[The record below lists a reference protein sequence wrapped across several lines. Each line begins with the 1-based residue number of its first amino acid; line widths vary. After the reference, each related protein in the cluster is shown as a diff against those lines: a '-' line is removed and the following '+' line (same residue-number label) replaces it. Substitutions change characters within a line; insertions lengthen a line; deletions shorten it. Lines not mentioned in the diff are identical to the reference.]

1 MNTAISITRRINNMR
16 LTHEEIETL
25 KGLKE
30 SGYKYIARDSD
41 EGLYAYKPEIYKSI
55 NDFSIDQWHI
65 LGPSGYEPTQK
76 LSDDLFQFIKWEDEQ
91 PYSIDELH
99 KYAITLPIMLDEGT
113 LCPVRA
119 HDIDAGLDLLS
130 PTVIVDKFDETGE
143 NGFGMKRLTTD
154 NPKGNFENLMNFAFE
169 KDHKAF
175 LSYADG
181 EENAELC
188 SYVSKLANQKG
199 IDLSPEEIMEDGLM
213 DFPDKDFAVLYYC
226 AIQAAELRARLKMY
240 EDKLENGTLIEL
252 PCKVGDTVYVVT
264 TCEHVIM
271 SCDNDYFTGTGA
283 ITCPFERD
291 CDCEECNDNNKGIFE
306 THVSNIHCD
315 EDGVGLFLELDNLL
329 SWGIGWSVKNVG
341 KTIFFTRKEAEKAL
355 EGMQKWKI

>member
-1 MNTAISITRRINNMR
+1 MTCKDCM
-16 LTHEEIETL
+16 
-25 KGLKE
+25 
-30 SGYKYIARDSD
+30 YY
-41 EGLYAYKPEIYKSI
+41 
-55 NDFSIDQWHI
+55 F
-65 LGPSGYEPTQK
+65 
-76 LSDDLFQFIKWEDEQ
+76 
-91 PYSIDELH
+91 
-99 KYAITLPIMLDEGT
+99 
-113 LCPVRA
+113 LCA
-119 HDIDAGLDLLS
+119 NSL
-130 PTVIVDKFDETGE
+130 
-143 NGFGMKRLTTD
+143 TD
-154 NPKGNFENLMNFAFE
+154 NYIENMLE
-169 KDHKAF
+169 KSVDDNCIYFK
-175 LSYADG
+175 DK
-181 EENAELC
+181 
-188 SYVSKLANQKG
+188 SK
-199 IDLSPEEIMEDGLM
+199 I
-213 DFPDKDFAVLYYC
+213 
-226 AIQAAELRARLKMY
+226 
-240 EDKLENGTLIEL
+240 IEL